1 MRPGGHRAQH
11 TNDYFPF
18 LLSSVDLGGRSPVL
32 RDQPSSSHQLFT
44 AQQTFIPPTDSH
56 AQTPDPQLLAAPERK
71 HKHSH
76 VAGLADPPPT
86 SFNAN
91 LASRTVS
98 DDLLAADHQYWSAP
112 ITAVVFNLLTSVL
125 THMYLHEVS
134 HLEHIK

>member
-1 MRPGGHRAQH
+1 MLRA
-11 TNDYFPF
+11 
-18 LLSSVDLGGRSPVL
+18 
-32 RDQPSSSHQLFT
+32 QPSSSHQLFT
-44 AQQTFIPPTDSH
+44 AQQSFIPPTGSH
-56 AQTPDPQLLAAPERK
+56 AQTPEPQLSAAPERK

-76 VAGLADPPPT
+76 VAGLADPPPA
-86 SFNAN
+86 SLNAN

-112 ITAVVFNLLTSVL
+112 ITAAGFNLLTSVL